1 MDFFE
6 HQDKARKKTGQLIAL
21 FCLGL
26 LATLVAVNLIG
37 FVAFWLV
44 TTPEV
49 STVSMPIPN
58 FANPDSSSA
67 LEFTL
72 SETGFA
78 NTFQRWW
85 QSNLNW
91 QISVGVLVVVFMG
104 TVFRFL
110 ELRSGGRKVAEW
122 AGATPVSKLK
132 KDQDVTTYIN
142 VSEEMAI
149 AAGMPIPELYVMDRE
164 QGINAFVAGYH
175 VDQAVMVVTRGA
187 LNRLSRDQLQGVI
200 GHEYS
205 HILNGD
211 MRLNI
216 RLMASLGGLILL
228 GQVGRFFLESSLYS
242 GRRSRD
248 DNKAQIAFIG
258 VGAALMLVGYIGV
271 LVGRMIKA
279 AVSRQREYLADASSV
294 QFTRNPDG
302 IAGALYEIQKAS
314 DGSLLNHKHAEDM
327 SHFCFGESVALS
339 QKLSTHPPIP
349 DRIKRI
355 DATFIARSR
364 AKRRKEE
371 TAQQSIS
378 RSAPDVFEA
387 TMAAAS
393 FATMVGQ
400 VTPDHVQYA
409 RKMHQHIPEQVKI
422 WIHQSTGARSYIY
435 CQILLGSEGKRQA
448 ILNDIKQLDPEV
460 VDTLQK
466 MWPFA
471 RDMDEQLRL
480 PILEMSIPIL
490 KRMSEQEQLVFIDRL
505 EQLVALDGRVD
516 FIEWVTLTL
525 TKIRLAPGAGKQNK
539 HLNSKIDGFKNELDT
554 LFSALVELNPDTVRA
569 EEMRE
574 QVCARYQI
582 AYRPKTTL
590 ETVGFDTLSSAL
602 ERLDNVSFM
611 WRKNILQACADIV
624 ESNGQIAF
632 REYEALR
639 VVAECLACPLPPL
652 VMEVSDST
660 SVELGAIDYNL

>member
-6 HQDKARKKTGQLIAL
+6 HQDKARKKTGQLVLL

-26 LATLVAVNLIG
+26 LATLVAVNLVG
-37 FVAFWLV
+37 FVAFWLITSPDVNVMSV
-44 TTPEV
+44 TLPNVMNQPTPAQV
-49 STVSMPIPN
+49 NLTVSE
-58 FANPDSSSA
+58 S
-67 LEFTL
+67 
-72 SETGFA
+72 GFGQA
-78 NTFQRWW
+78 FQRWW

-91 QISVGVLVVVFMG
+91 QVSVGVLVVVLMG

-110 ELRSGGRKVAEW
+110 ELQGGGRKVAEW
-122 AGATPVSKLK
+122 AGATPVSKLA
-132 KDQDVTTYIN
+132 KDDDVTTYVN

-149 AAGMPIPELYVMDRE
+149 AAGMPIPELYVMENE
-164 QGINAFVAGYH
+164 QGINAFVAGYQ
-175 VDQAVMVVTRGA
+175 VDQAVMVVTKGA
-187 LNRLSRDQLQGVI
+187 LTQLTRDQLQGVI

-242 GRRSRD
+242 GRSRD
-248 DNKAQIAFIG
+248 NSKSQIAFIG

-302 IAGALYEIQKAS
+302 IAGALYEIQKAT

-327 SHFCFGESVALS
+327 SHFCFGESVSLS

-355 DATFIARSR
+355 DATFFARYR

-371 TAQQSIS
+371 TAQESIS
-378 RSAPDVFEA
+378 RSAPDVFES

-400 VTPDHVQYA
+400 VTPDHVEYA
-409 RKMHQHIPEQVKI
+409 RNMHRHIPEQVKI
-422 WIHQSTGARSYIY
+422 WVHQSTGARSYIY
-435 CQILLGSEGKRQA
+435 CQVLLGSQGKQQA
-448 ILNDIKQLDPEV
+448 ILNEIKQLDPEV

-480 PILEMSIPIL
+480 PLLEMSMPVL
-490 KRMSEQEQLVFIDRL
+490 KRMTEQEQLVFIDRL
-505 EQLVALDGRVD
+505 EQLVTLDGRVD
-516 FIEWVTLTL
+516 FVEWVTLSL
-525 TKIRLAPGAGKQNK
+525 TKLRLMPGSAKQHK
-539 HLNSKIDGFKNELDT
+539 HLSSKIDGYKTELDV
-554 LFSALVELNPDTVRA
+554 LFRALVELNPNKEKA
-569 EEMRE
+569 EQMRE
-574 QVCARYQI
+574 RVCARYQI
-582 AYRPKTTL
+582 NYQQKELVEPI
-590 ETVGFDTLSSAL
+590 GFDTVAVAL
-602 ERLDNVSFM
+602 DKLDNVSFM

-639 VVAECLACPLPPL
+639 VLAECLACPLPPL
-652 VMEVSDST
+652 VMELSDVS
-660 SVELGAIDYNL
+660 SVELGAIEYKV

>member
-6 HQDKARKKTGQLIAL
+6 HQDKARKKTGQLVLL

-26 LATLVAVNLIG
+26 LATLVAVNLVG
-37 FVAFWLV
+37 FVAFWLITSPDVNVMSV
-44 TTPEV
+44 TLPNVMNQPTPAQV
-49 STVSMPIPN
+49 NLTVSE
-58 FANPDSSSA
+58 S
-67 LEFTL
+67 
-72 SETGFA
+72 GFGQA
-78 NTFQRWW
+78 FQRWW

-91 QISVGVLVVVFMG
+91 QVSVGVLVVVLMG

-110 ELRSGGRKVAEW
+110 ELQGGGRKVAEW
-122 AGATPVSKLK
+122 AGATPVSKLA
-132 KDQDVTTYIN
+132 KDDDVTTYVN

-149 AAGMPIPELYVMDRE
+149 AAGMPIPELYVMEYE
-164 QGINAFVAGYH
+164 QGINAFVAGYQ
-175 VDQAVMVVTRGA
+175 VDQAVMVVTKGA
-187 LNRLSRDQLQGVI
+187 LTQLTRDQLQGVI

-242 GRRSRD
+242 GRSRD
-248 DNKAQIAFIG
+248 NNKSQIAFIG

-302 IAGALYEIQKAS
+302 IAGALYEIQKAT

-327 SHFCFGESVALS
+327 SHFCFGESVSLS
-339 QKLSTHPPIP
+339 EKLSTHPPIP

-355 DATFIARSR
+355 DATFFARYR

-371 TAQQSIS
+371 TAQESIS

-400 VTPDHVQYA
+400 VTPDHVEYA
-409 RKMHQHIPEQVKI
+409 RNMHRHIPEQVKI
-422 WIHQSTGARSYIY
+422 WVHQSTGARSYIY
-435 CQILLGSEGKRQA
+435 CQVLLGSQGKQQA
-448 ILNDIKQLDPEV
+448 ILNEIKQLDPEV

-480 PILEMSIPIL
+480 PLLEMSMPVL
-490 KRMSEQEQLVFIDRL
+490 KRMTEQEQLVFIDRL
-505 EQLVALDGRVD
+505 EQLVTLDGRVD
-516 FIEWVTLTL
+516 FVEWVTLSL
-525 TKIRLAPGAGKQNK
+525 TKLRLMPGSAKQHK
-539 HLNSKIDGFKNELDT
+539 HLSSKIDGYKTELDV
-554 LFSALVELNPDTVRA
+554 LFRALVELNPNKEKA
-569 EEMRE
+569 EQMRE
-574 QVCARYQI
+574 RVCARYQI
-582 AYRPKTTL
+582 NYQQKELVEPI
-590 ETVGFDTLSSAL
+590 GFDTVAGAL
-602 ERLDNVSFM
+602 DKLDNVSFM

-639 VVAECLACPLPPL
+639 VLAECLACPLPPL
-652 VMEVSDST
+652 VMELSDVST
-660 SVELGAIDYNL
+660 VELGAIEYKV